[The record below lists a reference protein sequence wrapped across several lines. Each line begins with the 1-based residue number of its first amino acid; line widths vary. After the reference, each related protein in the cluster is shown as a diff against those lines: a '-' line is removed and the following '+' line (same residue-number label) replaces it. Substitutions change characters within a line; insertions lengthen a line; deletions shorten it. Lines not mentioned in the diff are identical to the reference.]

1 MLHHHRDLFYIINM
15 ILKHLQILVFY
26 LCFYII
32 QPYVIGFK
40 FICLNFLAAFVGE
53 KFFDWPAL
61 CQQAAEGKYLC
72 FVLFLSLA

>member
-1 MLHHHRDLFYIINM
+1 MLFITTETFSINM
-15 ILKHLQILVFY
+15 VLKYLQILVFN
-26 LCFYII
+26 LCFDII

-40 FICLNFLAAFVGE
+40 FICLNFLAVFVGE
-53 KFFDWPAL
+53 KFFDLPAL